1 MKNLLFPLLIL
12 LFALPLAACEDAPES
27 SELFTPAV
35 APLIGVNE
43 DGADRDCRIVLL
55 ELARPSNGMGGWETL
70 GRTWVWRGHVDVR
83 TSELEAGARPSVLF
97 HYGIDP
103 TWWEAP
109 LTPADGARAGFTRF
123 AFAMYDHVPSPG
135 MSGTSLTRA
144 VIEVIPVLVRG
155 DHRLF
160 DHNRNPGEWDN
171 YVLNLQNGFTVPWDS
186 AACSLVPEAPVI
198 DPLAAAPRATIT
210 FPVQGAPT
218 LDGPLIAGGVLTVEY
233 DPARMTTCRD
243 THNGYP
249 AWDLRAFV
257 KFLPSGTVLDQS
269 VRSFVT
275 NNGTP
280 TTTAYA
286 LPADFVIPAGTT
298 RIEMWF
304 WNSGIG
310 GGAACQDWDSASGAN
325 YPWDVFP
332 APGWVGNPRLLLSR
346 SASQLCQSDAPAY
359 GSPFSFGSWERTRT
373 TYTSLC
379 FEVWQEGVT
388 DFENPELWRQLDVRV
403 HARFAGQETFASTY
417 LSLFDRVG
425 NNARYGL
432 DLRTLDPFAPYRCP
446 DVPVSGYTASSGES
460 MVQAPVELYFTVN
473 GQLLTFGDALFG
485 GTYWDYADNP
495 FRDENCQK

>member
-1 MKNLLFPLLIL
+1 MKLQFGSLTFLFGALL
-12 LFALPLAACEDAPES
+12 LAACDGSTGVTET
-27 SELFTPAV
+27 FTPAV

-70 GRTWVWRGHVDVR
+70 GSTWVWRGHVDVR
-83 TSELEAGARPSVLF
+83 TSELDAGARPSVLF
-97 HYGIDP
+97 HYGNDP

-109 LTPADGARAGFTRF
+109 LTPVTGARTGFSRF

-144 VIEVIPVLVRG
+144 VIEVIPVLMRG
-155 DHRLF
+155 EHRLF

-171 YVLNLQNGFTVPWDS
+171 YVLNLQNGFTVPWDT

-210 FPVQGAPT
+210 FPGQGAPT
-218 LDGPLIAGGVLTVEY
+218 LDERLVAGGVLTVVYEP
-233 DPARMTTCRD
+233 DRMTTCRD

-257 KFLPSGTVLDQS
+257 KFLPSGVVLDQS

-280 TTTAYA
+280 TTTAFA
-286 LPADFVIPAGTT
+286 FPADFVIPADTT
-298 RIEMWF
+298 RLELWF

-310 GGAACQDWDSASGAN
+310 GGASCQDWDSAGGAN

-332 APGWVGNPRLLLSR
+332 APGWIGDARVLISR
-346 SASQLCQSDAPAY
+346 SASQLCQTDAPAY
-359 GSPFSFGSWERTRT
+359 ASPFSYGSWERTRT
-373 TYTSLC
+373 TYASVC
-379 FEVWQEGVT
+379 FEVWQAGVT

-403 HARFAGQETFASTY
+403 HTRFAGEAAFTSTY
-417 LSLFDRVG
+417 LGLYDRVG

-446 DVPVSGYTASSGES
+446 EVPFTEYTASSGET
-460 MVQAPVELYFTVN
+460 MVQAPVEWYFTVN
-473 GQLLTFGDALFG
+473 GQVFIPGAALFG
-485 GTYWDYADNP
+485 GTYWDYAANP
-495 FRDENCQK
+495 FRDENCQ